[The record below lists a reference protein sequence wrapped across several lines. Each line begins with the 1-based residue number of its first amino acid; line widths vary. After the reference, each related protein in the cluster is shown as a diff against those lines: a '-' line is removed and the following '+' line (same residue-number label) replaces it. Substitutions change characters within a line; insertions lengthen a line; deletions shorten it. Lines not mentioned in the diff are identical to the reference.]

1 MENQKQK
8 DRILEYMQ
16 KHGSI
21 TSLEA
26 FEKIGCTRIS
36 ARIWDLRSDGYI
48 IASTRESGLNRF
60 GERTN
65 YVRYVLH

>member
-1 MENQKQK
+1 MESQNNRVL
-8 DRILEYMQ
+8 DYMR

-21 TSLEA
+21 TTLDA
-26 FEKIGCTRIS
+26 FNKLGVTRLS
-36 ARIWDLRSDGYI
+36 ARISDLRADGHI

-65 YVRYVLH
+65 YCRYVLH

>member
-1 MENQKQK
+1 MENQNN
-8 DRILEYMQ
+8 RVLEYM
-16 KHGSI
+16 KTNGSI
-21 TSLEA
+21 TTMDA
-26 FEKIGCTRIS
+26 FKDLGITRLS
-36 ARIWDLRSDGYI
+36 ARISDLRADGHI